1 MWQPLFQI
9 KVADQLT
16 KCQKRKQHSVFALHI
31 FLCILY
37 CTCPQQGYSH
47 EKGLHPILYF
57 LAASL
62 HHVLEKKIRCDWL
75 AINPGIGW
83 AAKHIS
89 DASFNFNFIFLYST
103 KPQQQSP
110 QGA

>member
-16 KCQKRKQHSVFALHI
+16 LCQKRKQHSVFALHI

-37 CTCPQQGYSH
+37 CTCPQQGCSH

-62 HHVLEKKIRCDWL
+62 HHVLGKKIRCDWL
-75 AINPGIGW
+75 AINPGMGGLQSIYLM
-83 AAKHIS
+83 HPSIS
-89 DASFNFNFIFLYST
+89 ISFFLYST